1 MKIPGA
7 ERVAGS
13 RMMNA
18 SYEQLQQNPEDI
30 RFQFEIIKS
39 LGESVR
45 QQTTALSH
53 LHTQQTEILLRLER
67 IEANKTNEQVAALRA
82 EVEML
87 KADKLRRDGAS
98 GVIHAILRSP
108 VVGWIVAGAGGIYY
122 LLRGHN

>member
-1 MKIPGA
+1 
-7 ERVAGS
+7 
-13 RMMNA
+13 MMNA
-18 SYEQLQQNPEDI
+18 LYEQLQQNPEDI

-39 LGESVR
+39 LEESVR

-108 VVGWIVAGAGGIYY
+108 VVGWIVASAGGIYY

>member
-1 MKIPGA
+1 
-7 ERVAGS
+7 
-13 RMMNA
+13 MNPQ
-18 SYEQLQQNPEDI
+18 STYEQQTPDNI

-45 QQTTALSH
+45 QQTQALAD
-53 LHTQQTEILLRLER
+53 LHTQQTEILIRLER
-67 IEANKTNEQVAALRA
+67 IEANKINEQVAALRA

-108 VVGWIVAGAGGIYY
+108 VVGWIVAAAGGVYY
-122 LLRGHN
+122 MLRDHN